1 MEKFYNEKNTK
12 VEKLIK
18 ELNMQKENEI
28 NSLKGCTEK
37 VVNELKNE
45 NKSLQ
50 KDLNKMK
57 KELASNIVDGKKKD
71 DIIENYRRELETSN
85 EVNEKNEQRFKELSK
100 LNGQLDKTVKKM
112 NFTDLDSL
120 KIKTVEQDVLTNLN
134 IQNKKT
140 WCKIAGEK
148 SISVEIQTDD
158 KSDMKSNKINHSGL
172 NQNENNKGN

>member
-18 ELNMQKENEI
+18 ELNMQKESEI
-28 NSLKGCTEK
+28 NSLKNCTEK

-85 EVNEKNEQRFKELSK
+85 QTNLKNEQRFKELSE
-100 LNGQLDKTVKKM
+100 LNSQLDKTVKKM
-112 NFTDLDSL
+112 NFSDLDSL
-120 KIKTVEQDVLTNLN
+120 KIKTVEQDVLTN
-134 IQNKKT
+134 
-140 WCKIAGEK
+140 
-148 SISVEIQTDD
+148 
-158 KSDMKSNKINHSGL
+158 
-172 NQNENNKGN
+172 